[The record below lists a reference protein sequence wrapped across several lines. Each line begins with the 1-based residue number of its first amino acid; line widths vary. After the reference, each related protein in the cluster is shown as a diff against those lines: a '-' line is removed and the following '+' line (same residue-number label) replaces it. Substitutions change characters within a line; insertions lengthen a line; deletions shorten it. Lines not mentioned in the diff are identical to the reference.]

1 MDAARALAVERRL
14 RKSLLQNLKRN
25 GHQPPPPTRNTTW
38 AVVGVIPV
46 GNPRAQ
52 PVARARANPGAS
64 TTKHSVDTRPVEEMV
79 TNEAWDDAGAVD
91 TVSDNTYH
99 ASASTN
105 SMPGAL
111 TVASTPCS
119 APGDQTVASPTSGVT
134 AITTAPLVAAT
145 VTTPATGT
153 GATDIMGD
161 FVGWLRDDDV
171 GPMVFEE
178 LGAGGGMLGGRGC
191 ARLACTCHAAQL
203 TLKERNKAAEK
214 ICLPEGLDSWL
225 ASCLEKRQQVRLLEE
240 HTAFDTRELNP
251 RGTVL
256 HGCILASARPFGPY
270 HVDEFDSAIVVGCPA
285 NATDDFRIG

>member
-1 MDAARALAVERRL
+1 MDAARVLAVERRL

-25 GHQPPPPTRNTTW
+25 GHEPPPPTRNTTW

-111 TVASTPCS
+111 TVASAPCS

-134 AITTAPLVAAT
+134 AIRTSWHESIGLSATRNQRRARFQEPL
-145 VTTPATGT
+145 P
-153 GATDIMGD
+153 
-161 FVGWLRDDDV
+161 R
-171 GPMVFEE
+171 
-178 LGAGGGMLGGRGC
+178 
-191 ARLACTCHAAQL
+191 
-203 TLKERNKAAEK
+203 ER
-214 ICLPEGLDSWL
+214 S
-225 ASCLEKRQQVRLLEE
+225 
-240 HTAFDTRELNP
+240 
-251 RGTVL
+251 VL
-256 HGCILASARPFGPY
+256 FGSKNCCFSRSTY
-270 HVDEFDSAIVVGCPA
+270 LQ
-285 NATDDFRIG
+285 

>member
-1 MDAARALAVERRL
+1 MDAARVLAVERRL

-25 GHQPPPPTRNTTW
+25 GHEPPPPTRNTTW

-105 SMPGAL
+105 SMP
-111 TVASTPCS
+111 
-119 APGDQTVASPTSGVT
+119 AP
-134 AITTAPLVAAT
+134 APVP